1 MFFYNYHWNVCT
13 FSSCSLNF
21 VKLKRT
27 VCRYSAQ
34 SIETIGIFCGLP
46 ININDTYGCWQ
57 NIKANIK
64 LIKLPSVILAMY
76 MYYTTEVLFVF
87 SKYCTDLVQNEQ
99 VICEQI
105 FIKYNCSSSQTINQN
120 NWWACIILHIFGRTL
135 GIQYSVIQAS
145 PVCRN
150 KIQLGAAFFEH
161 WFSVLMYLYNFSFC
175 FT

>member
-1 MFFYNYHWNVCT
+1 METMFFYNYHWNVCT

-21 VKLKRT
+21 VKLERT

-34 SIETIGIFCGLP
+34 SIETIGIFWGLP

-87 SKYCTDLVQNEQ
+87 SKYCTELVQNEQ

-105 FIKYNCSSSQTINQN
+105 FIKYNFSSSQTTN
-120 NWWACIILHIFGRTL
+120 
-135 GIQYSVIQAS
+135 
-145 PVCRN
+145 
-150 KIQLGAAFFEH
+150 
-161 WFSVLMYLYNFSFC
+161 
-175 FT
+175 